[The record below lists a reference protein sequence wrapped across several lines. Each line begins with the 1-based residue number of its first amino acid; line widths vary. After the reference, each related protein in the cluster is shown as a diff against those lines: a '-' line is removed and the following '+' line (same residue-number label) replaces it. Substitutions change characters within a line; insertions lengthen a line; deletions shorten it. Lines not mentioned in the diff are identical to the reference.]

1 MSLSLRVSA
10 LSIYCRM
17 KVIKIKLLVTLTM
30 FLTPLLT
37 TVVFFVGL
45 LIGSVGIGGVLL
57 VPALKFMGGIDLH
70 SAIPACMLS
79 YMVTGSVG
87 AFIYARHG
95 TINWSMAIKVC
106 AGALPGAYLGA
117 YLLPFF
123 RADVLEVLIA
133 VLILA
138 SGANS
143 LLRKVSDQQFT
154 PQIENNTP
162 LLVIGMVAGIGS
174 SLSGTGGPLLLI
186 PILIWFKVP
195 VLVAIGLSQ
204 VIQIPISAAAS
215 VSNFLHGD
223 IDIKLAA
230 MLALAMVGG
239 SLVGAKLV
247 HRLPVDSLKIL
258 VAWLLISVAMA
269 MLVRFYLHA

>member
-1 MSLSLRVSA
+1 M
-10 LSIYCRM
+10 
-17 KVIKIKLLVTLTM
+17 
-30 FLTPLLT
+30 
-37 TVVFFVGL
+37 
-45 LIGSVGIGGVLL
+45 
-57 VPALKFMGGIDLH
+57 
-70 SAIPACMLS
+70 
-79 YMVTGSVG
+79 
-87 AFIYARHG
+87 
-95 TINWSMAIKVC
+95 
-106 AGALPGAYLGA
+106 PGAYLGA
-117 YLLPFF
+117 YFLPFF

-143 LLRKVSDQQFT
+143 LLRKASDQQFT
-154 PQIENNTP
+154 PHIENNTP
-162 LLVIGMVAGIGS
+162 LLVIGLVAGIGS

-195 VLVAIGLSQ
+195 VLIAIGLSQ

-215 VSNFLHGD
+215 VGNFLHGD

-247 HRLPVDSLKIL
+247 HRLPVDSLKTL

-269 MLVRFYLHA
+269 MLVRFYLHV

>member
-1 MSLSLRVSA
+1 
-10 LSIYCRM
+10 
-17 KVIKIKLLVTLTM
+17 M

-117 YLLPFF
+117 YFLPFF

-143 LLRKVSDQQFT
+143 LLRKASDQQFT
-154 PQIENNTP
+154 PRIENNTP
-162 LLVIGMVAGIGS
+162 LLVIGLVAGVGS

-195 VLVAIGLSQ
+195 VLIAIGLSQ

-215 VSNFLHGD
+215 VGNFLHGD

-247 HRLPVDSLKIL
+247 HRLPVDSLKTL

-269 MLVRFYLHA
+269 MLVRFYLHF